1 MRDSR
6 PFSVGERHVTRYG
19 IPFYVANWREPDGR
33 ICIAQVFFRV
43 GKRGQPVI
51 KSRGSSL
58 IDAPKGV
65 IMALR
70 ECRKV
75 EARNLKARE
84 ERKVDYVQ
92 PTCGRGYEP
101 QQAHFDGSPF
111 L

>member
-6 PFSVGERHVTRYG
+6 QFSVSERHVTRYG

-33 ICIAQVFFRV
+33 ICIAYVFFRV

-58 IDAPKGV
+58 VDAPKGV
-65 IMALR
+65 IVALR
-70 ECRKV
+70 KCREV
-75 EARNLKARE
+75 EGRLLKARE

-92 PTCGRGYEP
+92 PTSGRGYEP
-101 QQAHFDGSPF
+101 PQGHLDGIRI